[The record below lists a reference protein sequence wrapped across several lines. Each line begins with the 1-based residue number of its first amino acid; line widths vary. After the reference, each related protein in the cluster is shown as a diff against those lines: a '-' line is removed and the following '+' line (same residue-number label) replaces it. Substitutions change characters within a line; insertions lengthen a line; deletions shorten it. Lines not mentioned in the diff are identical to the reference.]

1 MKTLEDFLS
10 EIEDRACDQCG
21 SAEAFTAARII
32 REMKRTLGVY
42 SVMSKDYE
50 SYFNAAQSDVVE
62 LAEDCFDKISQILNE
77 EE

>member
-21 SAEAFTAARII
+21 SAQAFQAAKII
-32 REMKRTLGVY
+32 REMREVFEPLTRPISMRL
-42 SVMSKDYE
+42 STS
-50 SYFNAAQSDVVE
+50 FILSD
-62 LAEDCFDKISQILNE
+62 LNNKISQILNE